1 MRQKHKRQRH
11 KRQSRKNGKG
21 GSTLLELLVPGGLI
35 VGTEFMK
42 RRSKK
47 HVRSKSY
54 LVQQNN
60 NKSKRRRN

>member
-1 MRQKHKRQRH
+1 MRQRR
-11 KRQSRKNGKG
+11 KRQSRKTGKG
-21 GSTLLELLVPGGLI
+21 GSTFLELLVPGGLF